1 MVENSELRRIQEIL
15 SKNEKFFLNETKN
28 NITFQEQFNICDI
41 DDSFTNELP
50 NIEYISMKFFHVETD
65 DQILGAHLTEDI
77 RRLNKGIYKDRET
90 PIYSIIT
97 IDKNLFKNSSFD
109 ENFLFYFSLKVFVN
123 QVSRLSW
130 QDVNKKLTVFILKS
144 DVVNFNTDFIK
155 IINYD
160 PNANIQSE
168 AISPNVKNRF
178 EEFNSIYSSIYDEKN
193 LKTTLSI
200 L

>member
-1 MVENSELRRIQEIL
+1 
-15 SKNEKFFLNETKN
+15 
-28 NITFQEQFNICDI
+28 
-41 DDSFTNELP
+41 
-50 NIEYISMKFFHVETD
+50 MKFFHVETD